1 MPNLDQSILENLD
14 AFTGFVRKR
23 VGDEHLAA
31 DLVQDS
37 LLKALA
43 AERQPKNSEDSIAW
57 FYRILRRSIIDLY
70 RRNDARKR
78 ALDRFQAELSDSPTV
93 SERQVLCQCFVRLLP
108 TLPVQY
114 RKVLQQID
122 LEQADPARVAAE
134 LGLTRNNLT
143 VRLHRAR
150 KQLRVLLSK
159 NCRACS
165 KHGCL
170 DCTCQD

>member
-1 MPNLDQSILENLD
+1 VPTIDQSILKNLS

-43 AERQPKNSEDSIAW
+43 AERKPMNSEDSIAW

-70 RRNDARKR
+70 RRNGTRER
-78 ALDRFQAELSDSPTV
+78 ALERLKTEIPDSPTA
-93 SERQVLCQCFVRLLP
+93 SEQRVLCKCFLRLLP
-108 TLPVQY
+108 ALPAQY
-114 RKVLQQID
+114 RKLLQQID
-122 LEQADPARVAAE
+122 LEQIDPSEVAAE
-134 LGLTRNNLT
+134 LGLTKNNLT

-150 KQLRVLLSK
+150 KQLRELLSK

-170 DCTCQD
+170 DCTCHA